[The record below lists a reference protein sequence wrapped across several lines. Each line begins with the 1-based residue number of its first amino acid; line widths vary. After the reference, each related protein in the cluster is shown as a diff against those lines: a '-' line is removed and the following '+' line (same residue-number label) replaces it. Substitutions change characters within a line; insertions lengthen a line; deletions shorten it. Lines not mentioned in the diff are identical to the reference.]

1 MAEQDTAKLSYDMI
15 LKNNT
20 KLQKEAAIFHK
31 VKHDK
36 EFTSAD
42 VAEYAASQIETKKD
56 LLEVLK
62 TLRANY
68 VKMDYLPDVRKI
80 RTFDNLIED
89 AQTDIDFYTLM
100 KKEFTAQKKV
110 LRHLL
115 FLLN

>member
-15 LKNNT
+15 LKNNI

-31 VKHDK
+31 VKHEK
-36 EFTSAD
+36 EFTKAD

-56 LLEVLK
+56 LMGFVDVVGVA
-62 TLRANY
+62 TNY
-68 VKMDYLPDVRKI
+68 VKMDYLPDVKKI

-100 KKEFTAQKKV
+100 QKEFNA
-110 LRHLL
+110 
-115 FLLN
+115 

>member
-68 VKMDYLPDVRKI
+68 VKMDYLPDVKKI

-100 KKEFTAQKKV
+100 KKEFTA
-110 LRHLL
+110 
-115 FLLN
+115 